1 MTLSRVETI
10 DDVIRHTEAAFNAS
24 DAEAFADTFTGDAW
38 SVGVTGQVLHGRA
51 EILEV
56 SRRLFGGALKGQFA
70 RYVVDEVR
78 HLAPDV
84 AIARKLAYATDAQ
97 GNGLDADHAMVA
109 LYVLVRGE
117 TGWRV
122 VARQNTI
129 VQK

>member
-1 MTLSRVETI
+1 MDSI
-10 DDVIRHTEAAFNAS
+10 DDVIHRTEAAFNAN
-24 DAEAFADTFTGDAW
+24 DPEALADTFADDAW

-51 EILEV
+51 EILDV
-56 SRRLFGGALKGQFA
+56 SRQLFAGGLKEQFA

-84 AIARKLAYATDAQ
+84 AVARKLVYATDER
-97 GNGLDADHAMVA
+97 GNDLAADHAMVA

-122 VARQNTI
+122 VAHQNTI
-129 VQK
+129 VQ

>member
-1 MTLSRVETI
+1 METI
-10 DDVIRHTEAAFNAS
+10 DDVIRQTELAFNAG
-24 DAEAFADTFTGDAW
+24 DAEALAGTFTEDAW
-38 SVGVTGQVLHGRA
+38 SVGVTGQVLHGRE
-51 EILEV
+51 EILGV

-70 RYVVDEVR
+70 KYVVDEVR

-84 AIARKLAYATDAQ
+84 AIARKLAYATDDQ

-109 LYVLVRGE
+109 LYVLVRVE

-129 VQK
+129 VER